1 MKIENLKIDQIKPY
15 PRNPR
20 KNDAAV
26 GKVASSLKEFGW
38 QQPIVVDKDMVVI
51 AGHTRLAAA
60 ISLGF
65 EKAPVLIASTL
76 TPSQIKAYRI
86 ADNRVAEEADWDS
99 GLLKI
104 ELDDLVSNDFSLNV
118 LGFTGDELKIILN
131 PESEFAADEDEV
143 LDVEE
148 DAVSKEGDVWLLGDH
163 KIICGDST
171 NENTVSKL
179 LEEEKPNLMVTDP
192 PYGVNYDASW
202 RSRVLRSNGKA
213 VGSRAEG
220 KVLNDHEAD
229 WTEAYC
235 LFQGDVAYVWCAGLL
250 SHITAE
256 SLIKSGFELTAH
268 IIWNK
273 SHSAIGRADYHYK
286 HEVLMYAVRKGK
298 RHNWRGGRKQH
309 SVWDISKPMK
319 SETGH
324 STQKPVEC
332 MKRCIENN
340 SLPEDSIYEP
350 FSGSGTTIIACEILN
365 RRCFAIELNPQYVDL
380 AVRRWQKFTG
390 KKAKL
395 QENNKLFNQLSVG
408 M

>member
-179 LEEEKPNLMVTDP
+179 L
-192 PYGVNYDASW
+192 
-202 RSRVLRSNGKA
+202 
-213 VGSRAEG
+213 
-220 KVLNDHEAD
+220 
-229 WTEAYC
+229 
-235 LFQGDVAYVWCAGLL
+235 
-250 SHITAE
+250 
-256 SLIKSGFELTAH
+256 
-268 IIWNK
+268 
-273 SHSAIGRADYHYK
+273 
-286 HEVLMYAVRKGK
+286 
-298 RHNWRGGRKQH
+298 
-309 SVWDISKPMK
+309 
-319 SETGH
+319 
-324 STQKPVEC
+324 
-332 MKRCIENN
+332 
-340 SLPEDSIYEP
+340 
-350 FSGSGTTIIACEILN
+350 
-365 RRCFAIELNPQYVDL
+365 
-380 AVRRWQKFTG
+380 
-390 KKAKL
+390 
-395 QENNKLFNQLSVG
+395 
-408 M
+408 